1 LDKSPNATE
10 AIWIVTEEISG
21 REMKTMRKW
30 KYRQHW
36 LKGWPELAGYLRF
49 DLPRFAYGGN
59 LTSDEVPVFS
69 FHRTTSNQL
78 HPLLEHLHRNQYV
91 TVTLDQLADHLARKK
106 LCPPKS
112 VLLTF
117 DDGWASS
124 WMVATP
130 LLKIYGMK
138 ATVFV
143 PPAVIKNAASPRR
156 TLDDGITASDAAHEE
171 STLDKC
177 LITWQEICAMQQ
189 SGVWDIQSHTL
200 THGRVWSSDRVLT
213 FHHPSSN
220 HKVLARVPATLLV
233 DDSPQG
239 QISGSLSLGLP
250 LHDDSPR
257 MDVSRRFVPHSE
269 EKLHMAEFVRCH
281 DGPAFFAHSGWKKVL
296 FRTLS
301 DFRKDRPGHWETEEE
316 SRAAIRNELLEARR
330 LIESRTGRPVRH
342 LLFPWERGNRLA
354 VEIARETGHLT
365 ALFGVIRGR
374 RTNRSGN
381 DPLRIP
387 RLSWKFIPLLPGK
400 GRQGVL
406 ANLSSRFRRRL
417 NPNIVSGPPPSQIR
431 DRAE

>member
-1 LDKSPNATE
+1 MK
-10 AIWIVTEEISG
+10 AI
-21 REMKTMRKW
+21 RKW
-30 KYRQHW
+30 RLRQNW
-36 LKGWPELAGYLRF
+36 IKGWPELAGYLRF

-59 LTSDEVPVFS
+59 LGADEIPVFS

-78 HPLLEHLHRNQYV
+78 RPLLEHLHRNQYI
-91 TVTLDQLADHLARKK
+91 TVTLDQFADHLVGRN

-112 VLLTF
+112 IVLTF

-130 LLKIYGMK
+130 LLKEFGMK
-138 ATVFV
+138 ATVFI
-143 PPAVIKNAASPRR
+143 PPAVIKDAAYPRS
-156 TLDDGITASDAAHEE
+156 TLDDGSTTSDVAREE
-171 STLDKC
+171 STLDKS
-177 LITWQEICAMQQ
+177 LITWPEIGAMQK
-189 SGVWDIQSHTL
+189 SGAWDIQNHTL
-200 THGRVWSSDRVLT
+200 THGRVWNTDRVLG

-257 MDVSRRFVPHSE
+257 MDVARRFVPDTE

-281 DGPAFFAHSGWKKVL
+281 GDLKFFTRSGWEKEL

-316 SRAAIRNELLEARR
+316 CCTAIRNELLEARR
-330 LIESRTGRPVRH
+330 LIESRTGHPVRH
-342 LLFPWERGNRLA
+342 LLFPWERGNSLA
-354 VEIARETGHLT
+354 VQIAKETGHFT

-374 RTNRSGN
+374 RTNRPGN
-381 DPLRIP
+381 DPLGIP
-387 RLSWKFIPLLPGK
+387 RLSWKFIPLLPGE

-406 ANLSSRFRRRL
+406 DNLSSRFRRRL
-417 NPNIVSGPPPSQIR
+417 NPSIVSGPPLSQTR
-431 DRAE
+431 DRPE